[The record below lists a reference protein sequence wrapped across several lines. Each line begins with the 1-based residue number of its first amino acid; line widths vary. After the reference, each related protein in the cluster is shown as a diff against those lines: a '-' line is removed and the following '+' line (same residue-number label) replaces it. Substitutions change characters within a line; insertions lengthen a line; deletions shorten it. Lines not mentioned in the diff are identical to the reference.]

1 MIKFLPLFLTFTLAN
16 GQIFPYLLP
25 EEKSQFEHDLLSHI
39 KKAHKQI
46 ILLTP
51 SLNHPALSRQLIQ
64 AVSKGVKVTLITQN
78 SANDPLQLVAY
89 NGVEFYLYASRSL
102 NDTVILIDDD
112 AVCHL
117 SGGLNED
124 ALSRKSQHAI
134 CSDESDF
141 ILSLHQNTNRILTRS
156 KLYLK

>member
-46 ILLTP
+46 VLLTP
-51 SLNHPALSRQLIQ
+51 SLNHPTLRRQLIQ
-64 AVSKGVKVTLITQN
+64 SVSKGVKLTLITQN
-78 SANDPLQLVAY
+78 PANDPLQLVAY
-89 NGVEFYLYASRSL
+89 NGVEFYLYSSRPL
-102 NDTVILIDDD
+102 NDTLIFIDEDE
-112 AVCHL
+112 VCHL
-117 SGGLNED
+117 SGGLNEEE
-124 ALSRKSQHAI
+124 LSRKTQNVF

-141 ILSLHQNTNRILTRS
+141 ILALQQNTNRILTRS
-156 KLYLK
+156 KPYLK